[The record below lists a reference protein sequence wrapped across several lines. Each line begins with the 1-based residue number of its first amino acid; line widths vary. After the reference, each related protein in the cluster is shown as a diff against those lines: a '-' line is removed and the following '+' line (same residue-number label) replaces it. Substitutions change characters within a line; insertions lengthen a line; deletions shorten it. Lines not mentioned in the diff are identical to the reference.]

1 MKRANAAAWLALLVL
16 GATGAPAFAQSKSPE
31 DTARSIAARWKPI
44 LGLSDEQT
52 ARFEAV
58 ALDAEKKTAAA
69 RAASGADQAK
79 LREVMRPILEERN
92 AAVVKILTPGQV
104 QKYDAAMALARK
116 KAAEKPAT
124 STPGKPPG

>member
-1 MKRANAAAWLALLVL
+1 MKRAHAAAWLALLVL
-16 GATGAPAFAQSKSPE
+16 VSAAVPALAQTKSPE

-69 RAASGADQAK
+69 RTASGGDQAK
-79 LREVMRPILEERN
+79 FREAMRPILEERN

-104 QKYDAAMALARK
+104 QKYDAAMVLARK
-116 KAAEKPAT
+116 KAAEMAAAP
-124 STPGKPPG
+124 TPGKPPG

>member
-1 MKRANAAAWLALLVL
+1 MKRASAAAWLALLVL
-16 GATGAPAFAQSKSPE
+16 GATCVPAFAQSKSPE
-31 DTARSIAARWKPI
+31 ETARSIAARWKPM

-52 ARFEAV
+52 TRFEAV

-69 RAASGADQAK
+69 RAASGADQTK
-79 LREVMRPILEERN
+79 LREALRPILEERN

-116 KAAEKPAT
+116 KAAEKPAA